1 MGKIRKKS
9 TKSKSSS
16 GKLTRSTSAKMAR
29 FDTKLPQEQK
39 ERFEYAAS
47 IGGYRTLTEFLISS
61 AQQKA
66 NEIIQQHENFLSH
79 ESDRKTFFE
88 AMSNPPKP
96 GKNLIK
102 AAKKFRELLSEK

>member
-1 MGKIRKKS
+1 MGKIRKKT
-9 TKSKSSS
+9 TKNKSSNS
-16 GKLTRSTSAKMAR
+16 KLSRSTSVKMAR

-79 ESDRKTFFE
+79 DNDRKTFFE
-88 AMSNPPKP
+88 VLSNPPKP

-102 AAKKFRELLSEK
+102 AAKNFRELLSKK